1 MDERKTVC
9 VTCAWRAT
17 CNKKFLMDGTTTTR
31 CLDYTRDITLR
42 DPDDSMQDTTIN
54 TKDQKNDRTR

>member
-1 MDERKTVC
+1 MGDYKTVC

-31 CLDYTRDITLR
+31 CLDYTRDIMLGV
-42 DPDDSMQDTTIN
+42 PDDSTEDKITDG
-54 TKDQKNDRTR
+54 KDQKNDRPR